1 MEIWIIGL
9 IIGIVLIILFF
20 TQAVRVVKEYQ
31 RVVILRLG
39 RLTGTKGPGWI
50 WIIPFIDRPL
60 IVDLR
65 VVTMDVAKQETITKD
80 NVTIMV
86 NAVVFFRVFDPSKAV
101 LEVEDY
107 IMATSQIAQTTLRS
121 IVGQSDL
128 DEVLA
133 NREKIN
139 ETLTQIIDEAT
150 DPWGVKVSVVELK
163 EIELPETM
171 KRAMAAQAEAE
182 REKRAKLI
190 HAEGEYAASQRL
202 ADAGKTI
209 ASEPVSLQLRY
220 LQTLVEIA
228 SEKNSTVVFP
238 IPIDLISMFLNKNFG
253 KSDTGK
259 IEGNK

>member
-1 MEIWIIGL
+1 MATWIVGL
-9 IIGIVLIILFF
+9 IIGVILVILLL

-31 RVVILRLG
+31 RVVVLRLG
-39 RLTGTKGPGWI
+39 RFTGTKGPGWI

-139 ETLTQIIDEAT
+139 ETLTKIIDEAT

-190 HAEGEYAASQRL
+190 HAEGEFAASQRL
-202 ADAGKTI
+202 ADAGKTM

-220 LQTLVEIA
+220 LQTLVEIS

-238 IPIDLISMFLNKNFG
+238 IPIDLISMFLQKNFG
-253 KSDTGK
+253 KQDTGK
-259 IEGNK
+259 IEGKK